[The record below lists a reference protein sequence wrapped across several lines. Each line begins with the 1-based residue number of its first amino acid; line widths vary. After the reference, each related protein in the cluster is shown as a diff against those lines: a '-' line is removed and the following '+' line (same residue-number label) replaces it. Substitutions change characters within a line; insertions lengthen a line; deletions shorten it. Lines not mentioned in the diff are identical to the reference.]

1 VSPER
6 SVLHVLPHPG
16 GGGETYVDAL
26 TQMDGYRFDRAYLA
40 SGADPAGQR
49 SAILRRAV
57 EVQRKA
63 LGYDIVHV
71 VGEVASLLTLPALFA
86 RPSVFSPQGLSLLR
100 RARGAQRSAA
110 AANLRLILRAASRTI
125 CSSEHEYA
133 EVVAAASARR
143 RGRVLLIHNG
153 VPTDESVDDRD
164 RASARADLGV
174 STSEVVGAWIGTLDG
189 NKDPLTPM
197 RAAIEARGSGAQVV
211 LLVAG
216 DGVLRSDVERLAGE
230 GDHGAAIRVL
240 GFRTDVPRL
249 LAAADFVVLSS
260 EREGLSYSLLEAM
273 AARLPPIV
281 SNAPA
286 NVEAVGDTGI
296 VVPYGDVKRF
306 AEAFARVGS
315 DEAERSALGGRAR
328 ERVVREFRVEDNVER
343 TRAVYDEL
351 AKR

>member
-1 VSPER
+1 
-6 SVLHVLPHPG
+6 
-16 GGGETYVDAL
+16 
-26 TQMDGYRFDRAYLA
+26 MDGYRFDRAHLA
-40 SGADPAGQR
+40 SSADPAGQR

-57 EVQRKA
+57 QVQRKA

-71 VGEVASLLTLPALFA
+71 VGEVASLLSLPALFA

-100 RARGAQRSAA
+100 RARGAKRSAA

-153 VPTDESVDDRD
+153 VPTNDADDDGD
-164 RASARADLGV
+164 RPSARAELRV
-174 STSEVVGAWIGTLDG
+174 SSSEVVGAWIGTLDG

-197 RAAIEARGSGAQVV
+197 RAAIEARRSGTPVV

-216 DGVLRSDVERLAGE
+216 DGVLRAQVEQLADE
-230 GDHGAAIRVL
+230 GDHGAAVRVL

-273 AARLPPIV
+273 AAGLPPVV

-286 NVEAVGDTGI
+286 NVEAVGNEGI

-306 AEAFARVGS
+306 AEAFTRVAR
-315 DEAERSALGGRAR
+315 DESERSALGRRAR
-328 ERVVREFRVEDNVER
+328 DRVVREYRVEDNVQR